1 MPLAK
6 TSPFLA
12 SSCSRFRPNRARGA
26 WNWPQM
32 PRRARAATK
41 DGSEQGGRVWKSNVF
56 FLGVRSRLSRRF
68 FFFFSSRRA
77 HFHVCLSLNLFL
89 IPTSAATDVEIKDST
104 PPVEYFETFG
114 SLEKKVAR

>member
-1 MPLAK
+1 
-6 TSPFLA
+6 
-12 SSCSRFRPNRARGA
+12 
-26 WNWPQM
+26 M

-77 HFHVCLSLNLFL
+77 HLFL